1 MSLKKLIYDV
11 FSGLSVR
18 AGGQGK
24 RCRLETTSHS
34 KCHQSLDLH
43 LHSICLSL
51 SLFSLSNS
59 IYILTSL
66 SPHSPFDFTP
76 FLSFASILSV
86 VVGTYSMCLYLSS
99 VYLLL
104 STRYLLLL
112 YDGVVVC
119 VLIDWNSSVF
129 VFSLSPTPPP
139 CKLYLPTY
147 LLHTLEYTHS
157 WDHNHSLSLAHPN
170 TQRYLGTGRYT
181 DVLSLSIR
189 VWLEFNFAN
198 IFKLRKII

>member
-147 LLHTLEYTHS
+147 LPTFYIRLKTHTHETTITRYHLLTPTHK
-157 WDHNHSLSLAHPN
+157 
-170 TQRYLGTGRYT
+170 GT
-181 DVLSLSIR
+181 
-189 VWLEFNFAN
+189 
-198 IFKLRKII
+198 